1 MRIKT
6 ITAKDMSEALHI
18 IRTQLGPEAL
28 ILSTRKTKNAKGEPT
43 LEITAAMEE
52 PSPATKQVAPLTDI
66 LNAAAQAAEGK
77 TRKPTTN
84 HQPSTINAL
93 EALPPE
99 LAQRLHQG
107 VRDLANNGFSTVD
120 ALEMLLGKL
129 LTFHPLPDLLTK
141 GKAHVLLGPTG
152 AGKTTL
158 ISKLAIHAKRQGL
171 KVGLMSLDDE
181 KIAGF
186 EPLRIVADMLG
197 DTAHLIRTAADLKT
211 AAAQLGPRHMILIDT
226 PGLNPLQRQPLVAF
240 HTRLTGLG
248 IPTTNHLVLPATHNT
263 EALAMLPIAFANF
276 HPTSL
281 MVSKLDESP
290 TLGGILGAAHAHRLP
305 LGIASNSPNPSDAPL
320 ALTARYVAEV
330 LSTPPPQPWEIAS

>member
-6 ITAKDMSEALHI
+6 ITAKDMSEALRI

-52 PSPATKQVAPLTDI
+52 PAPATKPVAPLADI
-66 LNAAAQAAEGK
+66 LKQADKAAN
-77 TRKPTTN
+77 KP
-84 HQPSTINAL
+84 
-93 EALPPE
+93 LPTLQHSKIPTFNLPEE
-99 LAQRLHQG
+99 LANRLHQG

-129 LTFHPLPDLLTK
+129 LTFHPLPELLTK

-181 KIAGF
+181 KLAGF
-186 EPLRIVADMLG
+186 EPLRIVAEMLG
-197 DTAHLIRTAADLKT
+197 DTAHLIRTAADLK
-211 AAAQLGPRHMILIDT
+211 AAASQLGPRHMILIDT

-240 HTRLTGLG
+240 HTRLTSLG

-276 HPTSL
+276 NPTSL

-320 ALTARYVAEV
+320 ALTPRYVAEV